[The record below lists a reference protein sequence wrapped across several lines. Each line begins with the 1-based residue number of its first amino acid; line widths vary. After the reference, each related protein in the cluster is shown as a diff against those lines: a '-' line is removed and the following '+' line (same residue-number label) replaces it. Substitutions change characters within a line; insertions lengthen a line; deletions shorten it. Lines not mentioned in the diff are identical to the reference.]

1 MFFKMDRVFDSIAHF
16 GREWQEDVCL
26 ALGMFDGVHRGHQ
39 VVLNHAVQE
48 AVRFSGTTSA
58 LTFPKHPA
66 SLLRPGKEP
75 PLIMTPREKAE
86 KLFSFGLSSVI
97 MQPFDQQ
104 LSEVPA
110 DQFIGFLKKMIPGLR
125 SMCVG
130 KNFRFGK
137 NRAGDS
143 QSLIDHGLA
152 GGINVQ
158 VAESLIL
165 DDLPVSSSRIRE
177 ALSVGDIKRVNQ
189 MLGRNYQVS
198 GTVISGKAL
207 GRTIGFPTLNLSWSP
222 EAKPAYGVYAGWAEE
237 MSSGNRIPAIA
248 NYGIRP
254 TLEEGNKLP
263 LLEIHCLEEPNLS
276 LWRHRALLSME
287 LSTMIRPEKKFAD
300 IEELKSQIKRDCDE
314 ARKLFTQ
321 NL

>member
-1 MFFKMDRVFDSIAHF
+1 MERVFGSIAQF
-16 GREWQEDVCL
+16 GREWKEEVCL

-75 PLIMTPREKAE
+75 PLIMTPTEKAE
-86 KLFSFGLSSVI
+86 KLLSSGISSVI

-125 SMCVG
+125 SICVG

-152 GGINVQ
+152 GGIDVQ

-165 DDLPVSSSRIRE
+165 DDLPMSSSRIRE
-177 ALSVGDIKRVNQ
+177 ALSMGDMKRVNE

-207 GRTIGFPTLNLSWSP
+207 GRTIGFPTLNRSWAS

-237 MSSGNRIPAIA
+237 ASSGNRILSVA
-248 NYGIRP
+248 NYGLRP
-254 TLEEGNKLP
+254 TVEDGAILP

-276 LWRHRALLSME
+276 LWRDGSLLSME
-287 LSTMIRPEKKFAD
+287 LITMIRPEKKFAG
-300 IEELKSQIKRDCDE
+300 IEELKSQIKQDCDE
-314 ARKLFTQ
+314 VRKLFIQ
-321 NL
+321 DL